1 MTVSRCER
9 LPGAGAPEDELQG
22 SVAVERKC
30 RQLGEPAHA
39 TGKRGFRRQSPPVA
53 VRPAPLAPGSRHR

>member
-1 MTVSRCER
+1 MAVSRRER
-9 LPGAGAPEDELQG
+9 LPGAGVLEDEPQD

-30 RQLGEPAHA
+30 QQLGEPAHA
-39 TGKRGFRRQSPPVA
+39 TGKRGFRRRSPPVA